1 MGVEVE
7 VQGGYVNLWYDHFSS
22 WDFPK
27 IWPGFMGKNGF
38 VADVRVVA
46 DMRVAADVRGIV
58 LTLVDVASLKAN

>member
-1 MGVEVE
+1 M
-7 VQGGYVNLWYDHFSS
+7 QGGYIDLRYDHITS

-27 IWPGFMGKNGF
+27 IWPGFMGKNDF
-38 VADVRVVA
+38 AADVRVVA